1 MMDPTLLI
9 ILGIGTILSIFAAT
23 YLFIGESYLFYIANS
38 VYIGGMVALGIFSLY
53 KSLLSSAINPIG
65 QGRISLI
72 IPVVIGLLSFSRL
85 TKARW
90 LARYPVAILSGL
102 GIGVMFG
109 LIIRSQILSVI
120 TMTVDEVIVG
130 KPERVSS
137 ILMFVGIISVL
148 TYFLYSARI
157 SKYVYS
163 PTGSLR
169 YIMKFGR
176 WCLMASFGYLSGYIA
191 VISYSNVAN
200 FIVVVLTRFVEL
212 LMGG

>member
-1 MMDPTLLI
+1 MMDPTTLILLA
-9 ILGIGTILSIFAAT
+9 IGTLLAIFAAS
-23 YLFIGESYLFYIANS
+23 YLFIGESYFFYIANS

-53 KSLLSSAINPIG
+53 KSLLSSAITPIS
-65 QGRISLI
+65 QGKVILI
-72 IPVVIGLLSFSRL
+72 IPVIIGLLSFTRL
-85 TKARW
+85 TKSRW
-90 LARYPVAILSGL
+90 LARFPVAIISGL

-109 LIIRSQILSVI
+109 LTIRSQILNIITQTVGEVI
-120 TMTVDEVIVG
+120 TASPDRI
-130 KPERVSS
+130 SS
-137 ILMFVGIISVL
+137 ILMFVGIICVL

-157 SKYVYS
+157 SKYVYGPNAS
-163 PTGSLR
+163 MS

-200 FIVVVLTRFVEL
+200 FIVVVLSRFIEA